1 MGVGKQMCK
10 RELTEMQ
17 IVNQRNL
24 LGLAIFGLMVIFFQI
39 DRRIWAESSTIVN
52 QSEPMT
58 LDKCLELALQ
68 NSTTI
73 KNSQIN
79 IALQNL
85 RIKDA
90 RSSFYPNFSLSGN
103 YTLSDQLRKIQRQR
117 ENLDKDTFVLL
128 ERGENYNFGL
138 SGRYTIWDYG
148 QRGLNLLREEES
160 LESQKSRNERIRQN
174 LIYDV
179 TQAFYNVLKAQALV
193 EVDKE
198 VLQRSRDN
206 RQRVEAFVQAGI
218 QIEADVAAA
227 QVREANDELNLL
239 NDQNQL
245 DIALARLPR
254 VMGFDPSVRI
264 NITKVEEALNQVSLP
279 SVTLDKAIEKALKSR
294 PEFAENSAGQKRLRY
309 SLKLARIDRL
319 PTVDVEYT
327 HNMDLDAYFDDFFD
341 TYEHLEHLR
350 DWRAAAT
357 LNFPLF
363 DAGIRRRQVETTEL
377 QIQQNQ
383 ETIEDLKRSIA
394 LETRQ
399 SYLNLTRAVKA
410 TEIAEKQVTNAR
422 LNLDVTK
429 GRYELERAFLLELL
443 QAQTDYASA
452 LTNRVRSFYEYKIA
466 RTELQRSMG
475 DL

>member
-1 MGVGKQMCK
+1 MGIGKIIAK
-10 RELTEMQ
+10 Q
-17 IVNQRNL
+17 ITTQKHLVK
-24 LGLAIFGLMVIFFQI
+24 LAILVLIIIFQI
-39 DRRIWAESSTIVN
+39 DRCIWAQGIMVVD
-52 QSEPMT
+52 QPQPMT
-58 LDKCLELALQ
+58 LDQCLQLALKS
-68 NSTTI
+68 STTI

-79 IALQNL
+79 LALQNL

-90 RSSFYPNFSLSGN
+90 QSSFYPNISLGGN
-103 YTLSDQLRKIQRQR
+103 YTLSDQIRQIQRRR

-148 QRGLNLLREEES
+148 QRGLNLLREEEL
-160 LESQKSRNERIRQN
+160 LESQKSRNERVRQN

-193 EVDKE
+193 KVNKE
-198 VLQRSRDN
+198 ILQRSTDN

-239 NDQNQL
+239 NNQNQL

-254 VMGFDPSVRI
+254 VIGLDPGIRISVAKI
-264 NITKVEEALNQVSLP
+264 EEPLTQVSLP
-279 SVTLDKAIEKALKSR
+279 NITLDKAIEKALKKR
-294 PEFAENSAGQKRLRY
+294 PEFVENYASQKRLEY
-309 SLKLARIDRL
+309 SLKLAQIDRL
-319 PTVDVEYT
+319 PTVDVEYI
-327 HNMDLDAYFDDFFD
+327 HNMDLDNYFNDFFD

-363 DAGIRRRQVETTEL
+363 DAGIRKRQVESAEL
-377 QIQQNQ
+377 QIQQNE
-383 ETIEDLKRSIA
+383 ETVEDLKRSIA
-394 LETRQ
+394 LEARQ
-399 SYLNLTRAVKA
+399 SYLNLTRAIKA
-410 TEIAEKQVTNAR
+410 TEIAEKQVNNAR
-422 LNLDVTK
+422 LNLDVTR

-452 LTNRVRSFYEYKIA
+452 LTNQVRSFYEYKIA
-466 RTELQRSMG
+466 RTELQRAIG

>member
-1 MGVGKQMCK
+1 MGIGKIIAK
-10 RELTEMQ
+10 Q
-17 IVNQRNL
+17 ITTQKHLVK
-24 LGLAIFGLMVIFFQI
+24 LAILVLIIIFQI
-39 DRRIWAESSTIVN
+39 DRCIWAQGIMVVD
-52 QSEPMT
+52 QPQPMT
-58 LDKCLELALQ
+58 LDQCLQLALKS
-68 NSTTI
+68 STTI

-79 IALQNL
+79 LALQNL

-90 RSSFYPNFSLSGN
+90 QSSFYPNISLGGN
-103 YTLSDQLRKIQRQR
+103 YTLSDQIRQIQRRR

-148 QRGLNLLREEES
+148 QRGLNLLREEEL
-160 LESQKSRNERIRQN
+160 LESQKSRNERVRQN

-193 EVDKE
+193 KVNKE
-198 VLQRSRDN
+198 VLQRSTDN

-239 NDQNQL
+239 NNQNQL

-254 VMGFDPSVRI
+254 VIGLDPGIRISVAKI
-264 NITKVEEALNQVSLP
+264 EEPLTQVSLP
-279 SVTLDKAIEKALKSR
+279 NITLDKAIEKALKKR
-294 PEFAENSAGQKRLRY
+294 PEFVENYASQKRLEY
-309 SLKLARIDRL
+309 SLKLAQIDRL

-327 HNMDLDAYFDDFFD
+327 HNMDLDNYFNDFFD

-363 DAGIRRRQVETTEL
+363 DAGIRKRQVESAEL
-377 QIQQNQ
+377 QIQQNE
-383 ETIEDLKRSIA
+383 ETVEDLKRSIA
-394 LETRQ
+394 LEARQ
-399 SYLNLTRAVKA
+399 SYLNLTRAIKA
-410 TEIAEKQVTNAR
+410 TEIAEKQVNNAR
-422 LNLDVTK
+422 LNLDVTR

-452 LTNRVRSFYEYKIA
+452 LTNQVRSFYEYKIA
-466 RTELQRSMG
+466 RTELQRAIG

>member
-1 MGVGKQMCK
+1 MGIGKIIAK
-10 RELTEMQ
+10 Q
-17 IVNQRNL
+17 ITTQKHLVK
-24 LGLAIFGLMVIFFQI
+24 LAILVLIIIFQI
-39 DRRIWAESSTIVN
+39 DRCIWAEGIMVVD
-52 QSEPMT
+52 QPQPMT
-58 LDKCLELALQ
+58 LDQCLQLALKS
-68 NSTTI
+68 STTI

-79 IALQNL
+79 LALQNL

-90 RSSFYPNFSLSGN
+90 QSSFYPNFSLSGN
-103 YTLSDQLRKIQRQR
+103 YTLSDQIRQIQRRR

-128 ERGENYNFGL
+128 DRGENYNFGL

-148 QRGLNLLREEES
+148 QRGLNLLREEEL
-160 LESQKSRNERIRQN
+160 LESQKSRNERVRQN

-193 EVDKE
+193 KVNKE
-198 VLQRSRDN
+198 VLQRSTDN

-239 NDQNQL
+239 NNQNQL

-254 VMGFDPSVRI
+254 VIGLDPGIRISVAKI
-264 NITKVEEALNQVSLP
+264 EEPLTQVSLP
-279 SVTLDKAIEKALKSR
+279 NITLDKAIEKALKKR
-294 PEFAENSAGQKRLRY
+294 PEFVENYASQKRLEY
-309 SLKLARIDRL
+309 SLKLAQIDRL
-319 PTVDVEYT
+319 PTVDVEYI
-327 HNMDLDAYFDDFFD
+327 HNMDLDNYFNDFFD

-363 DAGIRRRQVETTEL
+363 DAGIRKRQVESAEL
-377 QIQQNQ
+377 QIQQNE
-383 ETIEDLKRSIA
+383 ETVQDLKRSIA
-394 LETRQ
+394 LEARQ
-399 SYLNLTRAVKA
+399 SYLNLTRAIKA
-410 TEIAEKQVTNAR
+410 TEIAEKQVNNAR
-422 LNLDVTK
+422 LNLDVTR

-452 LTNRVRSFYEYKIA
+452 LTNQVRSFYEYKIA
-466 RTELQRSMG
+466 RTELQRAIG

>member
-1 MGVGKQMCK
+1 MGIGKIVAK
-10 RELTEMQ
+10 Q
-17 IVNQRNL
+17 ITAQKHLVK
-24 LGLAIFGLMVIFFQI
+24 LAVLMLIIIFQI
-39 DRRIWAESSTIVN
+39 NRCIWAEGIMVVDRS
-52 QSEPMT
+52 QPMT
-58 LDKCLELALQ
+58 LDQCLQMALKS
-68 NSTTI
+68 STAV

-79 IALQNL
+79 LALQNL

-90 RSSFYPNFSLSGN
+90 QSSFYPNFSLSGN
-103 YTLSDQLRKIQRQR
+103 YTLSDQIRQVQRQR

-148 QRGLNLLREEES
+148 QRGLNLLREEEL

-193 EVDKE
+193 KVNKE
-198 VLQRSRDN
+198 ILQRSTDN

-239 NDQNQL
+239 NNQNQL
-245 DIALARLPR
+245 DIALVRLPR
-254 VMGFDPSVRI
+254 VIGLDPGIRISVA
-264 NITKVEEALNQVSLP
+264 KVEEPLTQVSLP
-279 SVTLDKAIEKALKSR
+279 NITLDKAIDKALKNR
-294 PEFAENSAGQKRLRY
+294 PEFVENSASQKRLEY
-309 SLKLARIDRL
+309 SLKLAQIDRL

-327 HNMDLDAYFDDFFD
+327 HNMDLDNYFNDFFD

-363 DAGIRRRQVETTEL
+363 DAGIRKRQVESAEL
-377 QIQQNQ
+377 QIQQNE
-383 ETIEDLKRSIA
+383 ETVDDLKRSIA
-394 LETRQ
+394 LEARQ
-399 SYLNLTRAVKA
+399 SYLNLTRAIKA
-410 TEIAEKQVTNAR
+410 TEIAEKQVNNAR
-422 LNLDVTK
+422 LNLDVTR

-452 LTNRVRSFYEYKIA
+452 LTNQVQSFYEYKIA
-466 RTELQRSMG
+466 RTELQRAMG